1 MANQHVV
8 KREDGWAV
16 RREKAERD
24 TAVHGTQAEAIK
36 EAKRIADNQGGEV
49 LIHGRDGKIR
59 DKDTHSRVD
68 HHPPKG

>member
-1 MANQHVV
+1 MANQHIVQ
-8 KREDGWAV
+8 REEGWAV
-16 RREKAERD
+16 RREKAGRD
-24 TAVHGTQAEAIK
+24 TAVLDTQAEAIK

-59 DKDTHSRVD
+59 NKDTHSKVD

>member
-24 TAVHGTQAEAIK
+24 TAVLGTQAEAIK
-36 EAKRIADNQGGEV
+36 EAKQIADNQGGEV

-59 DKDTHSRVD
+59 DKDTHGKVD